1 MKPALFA
8 LLLVLCTASASAQ
21 PRIRTER
28 LGNKNVEFYLEGNSY
43 PGTLT
48 VLLTLKELK
57 NCNMSEG
64 TTRYEVHGNGVRL
77 VTLRPSDTQS
87 GIGFR
92 YSFRTIKGRVNPP
105 VDTLLV
111 CRMPCST
118 LRPVRVTGG
127 VNVLDRLRKP
137 EGRGQRLGT
146 HFRLERG
153 DTVYAARRG
162 VVTEVRLAEKRAE
175 DAPRV
180 SFTSRSTSVQVEQ
193 RDGSF
198 AWYICLDSENIF
210 VSEGD
215 EVLPGTPLALAG
227 TYDGERYDV
236 SVQFFYYRTEP
247 DQATESVHFFPPFAT
262 AEQGDVV
269 PEHGKSYTPAMNDE
283 LLMRE
288 MTKKELKRLRS
299 GHGK

>member
-1 MKPALFA
+1 MKPTLFT
-8 LLLVLCTASASAQ
+8 LLLVLCAASASAQ

-28 LGNKNVEFYLEGNSY
+28 LGNKNVEFYLEGNNY

-48 VLLTLKELK
+48 VLITLKELE

-77 VTLRPSDTQS
+77 VTLRPSDPQS

-92 YSFRTIKGRVNPP
+92 YSYRTIKGRVNPP

-118 LRPVRVTGG
+118 RKPVRVTGG

-137 EGRGQRLGT
+137 REEQRRLGT
-146 HFRLERG
+146 HFRMERG

-198 AWYICLDSENIF
+198 AWYVCLDGENLF

-227 TYDGERYDV
+227 TYDGERYNV
-236 SVQFFYYRTEP
+236 SVQFFYYRTKS

-288 MTKKELKRLRS
+288 LTKKELKKLRS
-299 GHGK
+299 GRGK